1 MKKITL
7 LFLLFSLS
15 GYSQEKIKAY
25 IQKTETISF
34 EQYDFIKKANE
45 YYPDILVSKQVKNN
59 SVTDLSQSVDLDSEL
74 VYVLPTD
81 CKFYS
86 VKFSNTS
93 LIDYTYILNDSTY
106 ISVNIRL
113 FNGDYIRTLFKS
125 HENTRLIQYFINGK
139 LINEKRVN

>member
-1 MKKITL
+1 MRKITL
-7 LFLLFSLS
+7 LFLLLTVSS
-15 GYSQEKIKAY
+15 YSQDKIKAY

-34 EQYDFIKKANE
+34 EQYDLIKKANE

-59 SVTDLSQSVDLDSEL
+59 SITDLNQSIYLDSEL
-74 VYVLPTD
+74 VYELPSD
-81 CKFYS
+81 CKVYS
-86 VKFSNTS
+86 VKLLNTF

-106 ISVNIRL
+106 ISGNIRL

-139 LINEKRVN
+139 LINEKKIN